1 MKTRCRISKSSAGL
15 FLVSL
20 LITSLM
26 FTARA
31 QDIPR
36 PEHPQPQFERAS
48 WMNLNGNWDFVM
60 QTKIDTPDVNWKT
73 RPANF
78 DRKIKVPYSPES
90 KISGIGYT
98 NYILGVWYRRTFK
111 VPDNWQGQRIFVN
124 FGAVDYDSR
133 VWINNIHVGRHV
145 GGTGSFEYE
154 ITKALK
160 SGENEI
166 VVYAYDNVQSDKQ
179 SLGKQARP
187 EKPRWGSITYTRNTG
202 IWQTVWI
209 EARPQ
214 KFIGRVFVVPELD
227 KGEFTITPEFNGITF
242 GDKFEVVVT
251 TAEGGKVA
259 TVSTN
264 AKNGYPVAVRIPKPH
279 PWSPEDPYLY
289 NIEYRLKPVSG
300 TGDIIK
306 SYAGLRKFHI
316 EGNKFYLN
324 NKPIFLR
331 MVLDQGYYPDGAWTA
346 PTDADL
352 KNDIQLSIDAGF
364 NSARLHQKVFEPRF
378 HYWADKLGYLTWAE
392 FSDWGGGVHN
402 FKDTEGLINAM
413 NEWREAVMRDRNHP
427 SIVAWTPFNE
437 KSGAAGNNLE
447 FYRYIIK
454 SFYDLTHALDP
465 TRPVNTTS
473 GYVNVISDIFTVHDY
488 NQNAVTFKERYLS
501 VDPKNPEKAYV
512 VGPQA
517 AVPYAGQP
525 YVVDEYGGTGWLPD
539 YVTSKPP
546 EGTTNMMGRFAIG
559 YGKTADQVLVIVKD
573 LTDVLLQNP
582 NISGFTYCQ
591 LTDVEGEVN
600 GVYYYDRKPKFDIKK
615 FHDIISAPAAIEQ
628 SGSLRK

>member
-1 MKTRCRISKSSAGL
+1 MKTTTKFSRTAILIALALLFILVFNSK
-15 FLVSL
+15 
-20 LITSLM
+20 
-26 FTARA
+26 A

-36 PEHPQPQFERAS
+36 PEHPQPQFERTS
-48 WMNLNGNWDFVM
+48 WMNLNGTWDFTM
-60 QTKIDTPDVNWKT
+60 QTKIENPEENWKT
-73 RPANF
+73 IPQTF
-78 DRKIKVPYSPES
+78 DRKIKVPYAPETL
-90 KISGIGYT
+90 ISGIGYT
-98 NYILGVWYRRTFK
+98 DYILGVWYKRTFK
-111 VPDNWQGQRIFVN
+111 VPENWQGQRIFVN
-124 FGAVDYDSR
+124 FGGVDFDSR
-133 VWINNIHVGRHV
+133 VWINNQPVGRHV

-154 ITKALK
+154 ITKALR

-187 EKPRWGSITYTRNTG
+187 EKPRWGSITYNRVTG
-202 IWQTVWI
+202 IWQTVWL

-214 KFIGRVFVVPELD
+214 KFVERVFIVPELD
-227 KGEFTITPEFNGITF
+227 KSEFTVTPEFNGISF
-242 GDKFEVVVT
+242 GDKFEVIVT
-251 TAEGGKVA
+251 TPQGGKVA
-259 TVSTN
+259 SASTN
-264 AKNGYPVAVRIPKPH
+264 AMDGYPVSVKIPKPH
-279 PWSPEDPYLY
+279 SWSPEDPYLY
-289 NIEYRLKPVSG
+289 NIEYKLIPVSG
-300 TGDIIK
+300 TGDNIK

-378 HYWADKLGYLTWAE
+378 HYWADKLGYITWAE
-392 FSDWGGGVHN
+392 FADWGGGVHN
-402 FKDTEGLINAM
+402 FKDNEGLINEM
-413 NEWREAVMRDRNHP
+413 NEWREAIIRDRNHP

-437 KSGAAGNNLE
+437 KSGAAGNNPE

-473 GYVNVISDIFTVHDY
+473 GYVNVVTDIFTVHDY
-488 NQNAVTFKERYLS
+488 NQNPVTFKERYLS
-501 VDPKNPEKAYV
+501 VDPMNPEKAYV
-512 VGPQA
+512 VNPKL

-559 YGKTADQVLVIVKD
+559 YGKTADQVLVIVKE

-600 GVYYYDRKPKFDIKK
+600 GVYFYDRKPKFNIKA
-615 FHDIISAPAAIEQ
+615 FHDIMSAPAAVEQ
-628 SGSLRK
+628 TGSLKK